1 MTSSNIVHV
10 NDQNYQLEVISYS
23 RNTPVIVE
31 FWASWS
37 RECRI
42 LTPILDRLVS
52 EAQGS
57 FRLAKVDVDENPNL
71 TMYYN
76 VRSVP
81 VVKAIS
87 HGNVVHEYTGLVPE
101 SRLREMVQK
110 LSVLNT
116 ENLLL
121 ERAENLLLDHQWV
134 NAEESF
140 RQFLQNDPN
149 QPAAL
154 FGLVKA
160 LIPQGKYKA
169 AQTLLK
175 DFPISRES
183 AQAELL
189 LNFVKTMLQYLDDTI
204 SINSEL
210 DITFKAVLRLAHLGN
225 YNAALD
231 GILDILRIDRNY
243 RGDRAR
249 MMFLAI
255 LEILGPDSPEMRT
268 YRQELAAVLF

>member
-1 MTSSNIVHV
+1 MTSNNIVHV

-31 FWASWS
+31 FWANWS
-37 RECRI
+37 RECRTMSP
-42 LTPILDRLVS
+42 LLERLVS

-81 VVKAIS
+81 ALKAIS
-87 HGNVVHEYTGLVPE
+87 HGNVVQEYTGMVPE
-101 SRLREMVQK
+101 HRLRDMVQK
-110 LSVLNT
+110 LTTLNT

-121 ERAENLLLDHQWV
+121 ERADNLLLDHQWV
-134 NAEESF
+134 DAEDAF

-154 FGLVKA
+154 LGLTKT
-160 LIPQGKYKA
+160 LIPQGKYQA
-169 AQTLLK
+169 AQLILK

-183 AQAELL
+183 SQAELL
-189 LNFVKTMLQYLDDTI
+189 SNYLKIMVQYLEDRLPVA
-204 SINSEL
+204 SEL
-210 DITFKAVLRLAHLGN
+210 DSTFKAALRLAHLGN
-225 YNAALD
+225 FHAALD
-231 GILDILRIDRNY
+231 GILDILKIERNY
-243 RGDRAR
+243 RNNKAR
-249 MMFLAI
+249 MVFLAI
-255 LEILGPDSPEMRT
+255 LELLGPESPEMRA
-268 YRQELAAVLF
+268 YRQELAAILF